1 MKRWRTVW
9 LAGAGLVSGLLVAA
23 PVSAAWQGGLAS
35 PGGALAVR
43 IDLDDDGRLWYQLF
57 RGADPVIRPSPLGVR
72 LHNTDFDAGLELAG
86 TPEAQP
92 IAESY
97 RLWTGKQ
104 KQVEYR
110 AQQLRLAL
118 RNREGHGLVVAL
130 RLSDDGLAYRY
141 EFPGES
147 ADTRVVVAEHSGV
160 HFFPDTRAWLQP
172 KAEAQS
178 GWSKVNPSYEEDF
191 QQDIPVGTPSP
202 TDNGWV
208 YPALF
213 RYGETWIVLSEA
225 GMAGHYSG
233 TSLAQHSED
242 GLYRLRFPQAPEVI
256 TNGRLLPEAGLP
268 FHSPWRLVLAGDL
281 ATLVESTLGT
291 DLAAPSE
298 VEFTGFIAPGI
309 AAWSWGVLKDEA
321 TVYPVQQE
329 FVDYAAW
336 MSWPYV
342 LVDADWDRRI
352 GYERI
357 GELGRYAAERGV
369 GLLLWYNSSGAW
381 NETIYTPKSRLLTRA
396 DRRAEFARL
405 RSMGIRGVK
414 VDFFPGD
421 GASVMQYYRDILR
434 DAADFELMVNF
445 HGATLP
451 RGLQRTF
458 PNLLTVEAVKGFEFV
473 TFEQP
478 NADREATHAAMLP
491 FTRNLFDPM
500 DFTPTV
506 LGDIP
511 NIERKTTNGF
521 QLALPVLFTS
531 GIQHLVTTPEQ
542 MQQVPDFAQ
551 DYLRRVPGQWDESR
565 FIAGY
570 PGRDVVIARRA
581 GPRWYVAGINGT
593 QKTRRLELDLSFIEM
608 DGGEADG
615 GTLIRDGDGPR
626 ELLRQDVSVGRQRL
640 TVPAGGGFVMI
651 FEPTAAP

>member
-1 MKRWRTVW
+1 VG
-9 LAGAGLVSGLLVAA
+9 LACAGLLLAA
-23 PVSAAWQGGLAS
+23 PPAGAAWQGSLAS
-35 PGGALAVR
+35 PGGTLAARVG
-43 IDLDDDGRLWYQLF
+43 LDDEGRLWYQLL
-57 RGADPVIRPSPLGVR
+57 RGEEPVIRPSPLGVR
-72 LHNTDFDAGLELAG
+72 LHNTDFAAGLELEVAYEVEPV
-86 TPEAQP
+86 TDN
-92 IAESY
+92 Y

-110 AQQLRLAL
+110 ANQLQLAL
-118 RNREGHGLVVAL
+118 KNREGHALALTL

-147 ADTRVVVAEHSGV
+147 EDARVVVAEHSGV
-160 HFFPDTRAWLQP
+160 HFFADTRAWLQP

-178 GWSKVNPSYEEDF
+178 GWSNVNPSYEEDYL
-191 QQDIPVGTPSP
+191 QDIPVGTPSP

-225 GMAGHYSG
+225 GMDGRYAGS
-233 TSLAQHSED
+233 SLAQHSED
-242 GLYRLRFPQAPEVI
+242 GLYRLRFPQAAEVT
-256 TNGRLLPEAGLP
+256 TNGRLLPEARLP

-298 VEFTGFIAPGI
+298 VDYTGFIAPGL
-309 AAWSWGVLKDEA
+309 AAWSWGLLKDDA
-321 TVYPVQQE
+321 TVFPVQKD

-336 MSWPYV
+336 MDWPYV
-342 LVDADWDRRI
+342 LVDADWDRKI

-357 GELGRYAAERGV
+357 GELGEYAAERGV

-381 NETIYTPKSRLLTRA
+381 NETVYTPKGRLLTRA

-421 GASVMQYYRDILR
+421 GASVMQYCRDLLR

-451 RGLQRTF
+451 RGLHRTF

-511 NIERKTTNGF
+511 NIERRTTNGF

-531 GIQHLVTTPEQ
+531 GIQHIVTTPEQ
-542 MQQVPDFAQ
+542 MEQVPEFVQ
-551 DYLRRVPGQWDESR
+551 DYLRRLPGVWDESR
-565 FIAGY
+565 FVAGH
-570 PGRDVVIARRA
+570 PGRDVVLARRA

-593 QKTRRLELDLSFIEM
+593 QKSLRLELDLSFI
-608 DGGEADG
+608 EADG
-615 GTLIRDGDGPR
+615 GTLIRDGKGPR
-626 ELLRQDVSVGRQRL
+626 DLVREDTESGRQRL
-640 TVPAGGGFVMI
+640 TLPAAGGFVMI
-651 FEPTAAP
+651 FEPAASR